1 MDTSK
6 MLDPST
12 LYEWFITE
20 SRIMDRSGKL
30 YHVTHS
36 RCLTVP
42 EVKVVET
49 FYLEDGHTCEAVK
62 HRCALLGTNNGA
74 SDSQQALPLSFKFMA
89 KVSPYMESDGTIRYH
104 FMPTS
109 FTMSRMD
116 KVTSRPSIDEVVS
129 KAIIDKVPY
138 TDCIAMLSS
147 HGTEYVKEYRKR
159 MSALGVKK

>member
-6 MLDPST
+6 MLDPSI

-62 HRCALLGTNNGA
+62 HRSALFDGGKSA
-74 SDSQQALPLSFKFMA
+74 SDSTQALPLSFKFMA

-109 FTMSRMD
+109 FTMTRMD
-116 KVTSRPSIDEVVS
+116 KVPSKPSIDEVVS
-129 KAIIDKVPY
+129 KAIMDKVPY
-138 TDCIAMLSS
+138 SESLKQLASI
-147 HGTEYVKEYRKR
+147 GPEYVKEYRKR
-159 MSALGVKK
+159 MSQVGVK